1 MYDNQIKT
9 ASKAM
14 NISLFFAFVAFT
26 LLGVAIGALYSNQIF
41 QFINYLI
48 N

>member
-9 ASKAM
+9 ATRQANVS
-14 NISLFFAFVAFT
+14 FV
-26 LLGVAIGALYSNQIF
+26 LLLVLSVILGIAIGALYSNQIF

>member
-9 ASKAM
+9 AEKQA
-14 NISLFFAFVAFT
+14 NIAFYGALFMAFT
-26 LLGVAIGALYSNQIF
+26 CGVLAGALYSNQIF